1 MRTIRLEVRVMAENG
16 KEEAEARS
24 KVSKGRRDWW
34 DADHE
39 KEHEV

>member
-1 MRTIRLEVRVMAENG
+1 MRTIRLEVRVVVENE

-24 KVSKGRRDWW
+24 KVSEGRRDWW
-34 DADHE
+34 DADHG